1 MVFPGVSRDADY
13 VARQIA
19 ARSATADRS
28 RVTEGADGT
37 LGDRG
42 SARWAWSRS

>member
-19 ARSATADRS
+19 ERSTA
-28 RVTEGADGT
+28 VHPVA
-37 LGDRG
+37 
-42 SARWAWSRS
+42 A